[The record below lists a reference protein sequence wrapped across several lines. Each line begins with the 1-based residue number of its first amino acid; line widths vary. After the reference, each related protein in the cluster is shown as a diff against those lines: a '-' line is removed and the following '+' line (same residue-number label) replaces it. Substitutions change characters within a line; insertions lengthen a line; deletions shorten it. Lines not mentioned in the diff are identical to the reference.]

1 MQISCAIVSYHNPPE
16 QIAEVLRNA
25 ASSAMDVAI
34 FLVDNSSD
42 DTLAEVARR
51 FGARYI
57 HRPDNPGFGAAHNL
71 AMREALAQ
79 GTRYH
84 AVLNPDIS
92 FGPEVLP
99 ALHAYM
105 EAHQDIGLIMP
116 DIRYPDGSRQHLCKL
131 LPTPADLWVRRFLPG
146 LYKASGRLDTYEMRA
161 SGYDSIMDVPALSGC
176 FMFLRASVLERVAGF
191 DERFFMYLEDVDLS
205 RRIGQI
211 ARTVFYPKVSIVH
224 AYQKG
229 SYKNSALLKRHIRSA
244 VQYFSKW
251 GWVFDAE
258 RHAVNRRALQQ
269 MTRGQPRDEVQ
280 ADAAAVPAASATS
293 TASAVTSASDS
304 LADRKSRTGRA

>member
-16 QIAEVLRNA
+16 QIAEVLRSA
-25 ASSAMDVAI
+25 ASASAAASMDLAI
-34 FLVDNSSD
+34 YLVDNSAD
-42 DTLAEVARR
+42 DSLAEVARR

-57 HRPDNPGFGAAHNL
+57 HRPDNPGFGAGHNL
-71 AMREALAQ
+71 AMRDALAQ

-99 ALHAYM
+99 TLTAYM

-146 LYKASGRLDTYEMRA
+146 LYRSSGRLDTYEMRG

-176 FMFLRASVLERVAGF
+176 FMFLRASVLERIGGF
-191 DERFFMYLEDVDLS
+191 DERYFMYLEDVDLS
-205 RRIGQI
+205 RRVGQL
-211 ARTVFYPKVSIVH
+211 ARTVFYPKTSIIH

-229 SYKNSALLKRHIRSA
+229 SYKNSALLMRHIRSA
-244 VQYFSKW
+244 VQYFRKW
-251 GWVFDAE
+251 GWFFDAE
-258 RHAVNRRALQQ
+258 RRAVNRKALVQLKQ
-269 MTRGQPRDEVQ
+269 MKQVGQKTADVQ
-280 ADAAAVPAASATS
+280 GKGGKPGEPVDATP
-293 TASAVTSASDS
+293 DS
-304 LADRKSRTGRA
+304 LIDRRS